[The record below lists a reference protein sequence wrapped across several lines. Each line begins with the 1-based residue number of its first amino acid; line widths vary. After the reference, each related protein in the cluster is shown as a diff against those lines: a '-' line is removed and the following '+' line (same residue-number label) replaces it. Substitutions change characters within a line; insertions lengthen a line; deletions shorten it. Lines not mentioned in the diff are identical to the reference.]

1 MNSPDPAARSSAVPA
16 LGASPLGGGRTRFV
30 VWAPRSETVSVRL
43 GDGRTEALE
52 RGDQG
57 YHHGV
62 VEDCPAGSRYRY
74 VLHGGAA
81 LADPASRHQPEGV
94 LGPSEVVDLAAHRW
108 RDDQYRPLP
117 LFEHVLCELHV
128 GTASAEGTLDSAVGW
143 LDHLVDVGI
152 TAIELLP
159 ISQFAGARNWGYDGV
174 LPFSVQDTYGGPA
187 ALQRFVDECHGRG
200 LAVILDVV
208 YNHIGPVG
216 NVLGDF
222 GPYFTE
228 RYTTAWGPALN
239 FDGRGS
245 DHVRAYFLATVT
257 QWFVDFHVDALRLD
271 AIHSIVDGTATPFLA
286 ELTALSAHLA
296 ERLGRPC
303 PLIAESADNDPWVV
317 TPRAAA
323 GLGMDAQWNDDFHH
337 ALHGALTGERMG
349 YYVDFGQLDDLARA
363 INGGFTLQ
371 GEHSE
376 YRGRRHGAP
385 SGFLEPERFVI
396 FAQNHDQIGNRPRG
410 ERLSTLVELDRQ
422 RLAAA
427 LVLLAPGVPLL
438 FMGEEYGET
447 APFPYFVDHRDETLN
462 RAVRE
467 GRAAEM
473 RHFGFDQEPLDPVA
487 QSTFA
492 AAVPDRSLSRAGS
505 HRALLELHR
514 RLIAVRR
521 REPALARSGRS
532 EVAASVAGPVLTLSR
547 RHPDGGIAALFNV
560 SGSPTTIAMPALA
573 TGAAPP
579 GQVSWR
585 RLLDSADP
593 DLGGQG
599 KTAPEVCHPGEPLE
613 LGPWAFC
620 LYRSD
625 PARPAGEP

>member
-1 MNSPDPAARSSAVPA
+1 
-16 LGASPLGGGRTRFV
+16 V
-30 VWAPRSETVSVRL
+30 VWAPRSEAVSVRL
-43 GDGRTEALE
+43 GDGRTEPLE
-52 RGDQG
+52 AADQG
-57 YHHGV
+57 YHHGIV
-62 VEDCPAGSRYRY
+62 ADCPAGSRYRY
-74 VLHGGAA
+74 VLDDGRAF
-81 LADPASRHQPEGV
+81 ADPASRHQPEGV

-108 RDDQYRPLP
+108 RDGSYRPRP
-117 LFEHVLCELHV
+117 LFEHVISELHV
-128 GTASAEGTLDSAVGW
+128 GTATTEGTLDAAVDW
-143 LDHLVDVGI
+143 LDHLADVGI
-152 TAIELLP
+152 TALELLP

-174 LPFSVQDTYGGPA
+174 LPFSVHDTYGGPA

-228 RYTTAWGPALN
+228 RYKTPWGPALN

-245 DHVRAYFLATVT
+245 DHVRSFFLATVT

-271 AIHSIVDGTATPFLA
+271 AIHSIVDGTAIPFLA
-286 ELTALSAHLA
+286 ELTALSAHLG

-303 PLIAESADNDPWVV
+303 PLVAESADNDPWVV
-317 TPRAAA
+317 SPRAAS

-337 ALHGALTGERMG
+337 ALHAVLTGERIG
-349 YYVDFGQLDDLARA
+349 YYVDFGQLDDLARVM
-363 INGGFTLQ
+363 NEGFALQ
-371 GEHSE
+371 GEYCA

-385 SGFLEPERFVI
+385 SGFLEPERFVV

-410 ERLSTLVELDRQ
+410 ERLSSLVDFDRQ

-427 LVLLAPGVPLL
+427 VVLLAPGVPLL

-447 APFPYFVDHRDETLN
+447 APFPYFVDHRDEALN
-462 RAVRE
+462 RAVQE

-473 RHFGFDQEPLDPVA
+473 RAFGFDEVQLDPVA
-487 QSTFA
+487 ESTFA
-492 AAVPDRSLSRAGS
+492 AAVPDRSLRHADG

-514 RLIAVRR
+514 RLIALRR
-521 REPALARSGRS
+521 SEPALARSERS
-532 EVAASVAGPVLTLSR
+532 EVAASVAGPVLTLTR
-547 RHPDGGIAALFNV
+547 RHPDGSVAALFNV
-560 SGSPTTIAMPALA
+560 SPDPAEIAMPALV
-573 TGAAPP
+573 TGAAPAGP
-579 GQVSWR
+579 VSWR
-585 RLLDSADP
+585 KLLESADP
-593 DLGGQG
+593 DVGGQG
-599 KTAPEVCHPGEPLE
+599 KPLAEVCHPGERLE

-620 LYRSD
+620 VYRSD